1 MISTFYSYG
10 TSIFFLALSV
20 QKRILIMDTGKE
32 LLFFFSA
39 LGAFNG
45 IILGVYFFFFT
56 KKKYLTNYFL
66 GALLFALSIRIAKS
80 VFVYF
85 HPGLPRMYLQ
95 FGLTACF
102 FIGPCLF
109 YFIKSAADEVNIMP
123 KSWKWTLIFWA
134 IVILSA
140 GIAFPYEEYPKLW
153 GDYFVRIIYFQW
165 FVYIVLSG
173 YTIRKVLKKIVSRK
187 LKTTPAETW
196 FGMLFLGNFL
206 LFLFYFLSI
215 MRAPAVTYIS
225 GAVVFSFILYLIIS
239 ILLYRKKTDDLFL
252 LNGQKPS
259 GKRIEES
266 EAAILLEKLE
276 NTMAEKQ
283 LYKNPNLSL
292 QDLAQELSISS
303 HQLSQFLNNNVGKN
317 FTSFINEFRISEACR
332 IIISNDKITLE
343 AIGYDVGFNSKS
355 TFFAAFK
362 KHTGTTP
369 LNYQLQALQT

>member
-1 MISTFYSYG
+1 
-10 TSIFFLALSV
+10 
-20 QKRILIMDTGKE
+20 MDTSKE

-66 GALLFALSIRIAKS
+66 GALLFALSIRIGKS

-85 HPGLPRMYLQ
+85 DPTLPKMYLQ

-102 FIGPCLF
+102 FIGPCLY
-109 YFIKSAADEVNIMP
+109 YFLKSAVAEINVMP
-123 KSWKWTLIFWA
+123 KSWKISLLFWGILI
-134 IVILSA
+134 VSV
-140 GIAFPYEEYPKLW
+140 GIIYPYEDYPKLW
-153 GDYFVRIIYFQW
+153 GRYLIKVIYFQW
-165 FVYIVLSG
+165 FVYIVFSG
-173 YTIRKVLKKIVSRK
+173 FVIKSILGKIIDPK
-187 LKTTPAETW
+187 QKTTPSEMW

-206 LFLFYFLSI
+206 VFLFYFLSI
-215 MRAPAVTYIS
+215 MGASGATYIS

-252 LNGQKPS
+252 LNNQKYS
-259 GKRIEES
+259 GKKIDS
-266 EAAILLEKLE
+266 AEAKILAEKLE
-276 NTMAEKQ
+276 KIMNDKS

-292 QDLAQELSISS
+292 QELAQELNISS
-303 HQLSQFLNNNVGKN
+303 HQLSQFLNNNLGKN
-317 FTSFINEFRISEACR
+317 FTSFINEFRINEACK
-332 IIISNDKITLE
+332 IIASNDKLTLE
-343 AIGYDVGFNSKS
+343 SIGYDVGFNSKS

>member
-1 MISTFYSYG
+1 
-10 TSIFFLALSV
+10 
-20 QKRILIMDTGKE
+20 MDTGKE

-66 GALLFALSIRIAKS
+66 GALLFALSIRIGKS

-85 HPGLPRMYLQ
+85 DPTLPKMYLQ

-102 FIGPCLF
+102 FIGPCLY
-109 YFIKSAADEVNIMP
+109 YFLKSAIEEVNVMP
-123 KSWKWTLIFWA
+123 KSWKITLLFWGIL
-134 IVILSA
+134 IVTVGILY
-140 GIAFPYEEYPKLW
+140 PYEDYPKLW
-153 GDYFVRIIYFQW
+153 GRSIIKVIYFQW
-165 FVYIVLSG
+165 FVYIVFSS
-173 YTIRKVLKKIVSRK
+173 YTIRTILKKIIDPK
-187 LKTTPAETW
+187 QKATPSEIW

-215 MRAPAVTYIS
+215 MRAPAATYIS

-252 LNGQKPS
+252 LNNQKYL
-259 GKRIEES
+259 GKKIDET
-266 EAAILLEKLE
+266 EAAILSEKLE
-276 NTMAEKQ
+276 KIMIDKS

-292 QDLAQELSISS
+292 QDLAQELTISS
-303 HQLSQFLNNNVGKN
+303 HQLSQFLNNNLGKN
-317 FTSFINEFRISEACR
+317 FTSFINEFRINEACK
-332 IIISNDKITLE
+332 IITSNDKLTLE
-343 AIGYDVGFNSKS
+343 SIGYDVGFNSKS

>member
-1 MISTFYSYG
+1 
-10 TSIFFLALSV
+10 
-20 QKRILIMDTGKE
+20 MDTGKE

-39 LGAFNG
+39 LGSFNG

-66 GALLFALSIRIAKS
+66 GALLFALSIRIGKS

-85 HPGLPRMYLQ
+85 DPSLPKMYLQ

-102 FIGPCLF
+102 FIGPCLY
-109 YFIKSAADEVNIMP
+109 YFLKSAVKEVNVMP
-123 KSWKWTLIFWA
+123 KSWKITLLFWGML
-134 IVILSA
+134 IVTVGILY
-140 GIAFPYEEYPKLW
+140 PYEDYPKLW
-153 GDYFVRIIYFQW
+153 GRSIINVIYLQW
-165 FVYIVLSG
+165 LVYIAFSG
-173 YTIRKVLKKIVSRK
+173 YTIRVILKKIIDPK
-187 LKTTPAETW
+187 QKTTPSEMW
-196 FGMLFLGNFL
+196 FAMLFLGNFL

-215 MRAPAVTYIS
+215 MGASAATYIS

-252 LNGQKPS
+252 LNNQKYS
-259 GKRIEES
+259 GRKIDS
-266 EAAILLEKLE
+266 TEAQILWEKLE
-276 NTMAEKQ
+276 KIMSDKS

-292 QDLAQELSISS
+292 QDLSQEVNISS
-303 HQLSQFLNNNVGKN
+303 HQLSQFLNNNLGKN
-317 FTSFINEFRISEACR
+317 FTSFINEFRINEACK
-332 IIISNDKITLE
+332 IITSNDKLTLE
-343 AIGYDVGFNSKS
+343 SIGYDVGFNSKS

>member
-1 MISTFYSYG
+1 
-10 TSIFFLALSV
+10 
-20 QKRILIMDTGKE
+20 MDTGKE

-45 IILGVYFFFFT
+45 IILGIYFFFFT

-66 GALLFALSIRIAKS
+66 GALLFALSIRIGKS

-85 HPGLPRMYLQ
+85 DPSLPKMYLQ

-102 FIGPCLF
+102 FIGPCLC
-109 YFIKSAADEVNIMP
+109 YFLKSAIEEVNVMP
-123 KSWKWTLIFWA
+123 KSWKITLLFWG
-134 IVILSA
+134 IVIVSV
-140 GIAFPYEEYPKLW
+140 GILYPYEDYPKLW
-153 GDYFVRIIYFQW
+153 GRSIIKVIYFQW
-165 FVYIVLSG
+165 FVYIVFSG
-173 YTIRKVLKKIVSRK
+173 YTIRTILKKIIDPK
-187 LKTTPAETW
+187 QKTTPSEMW

-215 MRAPAVTYIS
+215 MGASAATYIS

-252 LNGQKPS
+252 LNNQKYS
-259 GKRIEES
+259 GKKIDTA
-266 EAAILLEKLE
+266 EASILSEKLE
-276 NTMAEKQ
+276 RIMIDKS

-292 QDLAQELSISS
+292 QDLSLELNISS
-303 HQLSQFLNNNVGKN
+303 HQLSQFLNNNLGKN
-317 FTSFINEFRISEACR
+317 FTSFINEFRINEACK
-332 IIISNDKITLE
+332 IITSNDKLTLE
-343 AIGYDVGFNSKS
+343 SIGYDVGFNSKS

>member
-1 MISTFYSYG
+1 
-10 TSIFFLALSV
+10 
-20 QKRILIMDTGKE
+20 MDTGKE

-66 GALLFALSIRIAKS
+66 GALLFALSIRIGKS

-85 HPGLPRMYLQ
+85 DPALPKMYLQ

-102 FIGPCLF
+102 FIGPCLY
-109 YFIKSAADEVNIMP
+109 YFLRSAVEEIQVMP
-123 KSWKWTLIFWA
+123 KSWKLILLFWG
-134 IVILSA
+134 IVIVSVGLV
-140 GIAFPYEEYPKLW
+140 FPYENYPELW
-153 GDYFVRIIYFQW
+153 THYFIKAIYFQW
-165 FVYIVLSG
+165 AVYIVFSG
-173 YTIRKVLKKIVSRK
+173 FASRRVLKKIISRK
-187 LKTTPAETW
+187 DKTTPAEMW

-206 LFLFYFLSI
+206 LFLFYFLAI
-215 MRAPAVTYIS
+215 MGASGATYIS

-252 LNGQKPS
+252 LNAQKNS
-259 GKRIEES
+259 GKKIEEN
-266 EAAILLEKLE
+266 EAVILFGKLKSIMNEKG
-276 NTMAEKQ
+276 

-292 QDLAQELSISS
+292 QDLAQEINISS
-303 HQLSQFLNNNVGKN
+303 HQLSQFLNNNLGKN
-317 FTSFINEFRISEACR
+317 FTSFVNEFRINEACR
-332 IIISNDKITLE
+332 IITSNDKLTLE
-343 AIGYDVGFNSKS
+343 SIGYDVGFNSKS
-355 TFFAAFK
+355 TFFVAFK